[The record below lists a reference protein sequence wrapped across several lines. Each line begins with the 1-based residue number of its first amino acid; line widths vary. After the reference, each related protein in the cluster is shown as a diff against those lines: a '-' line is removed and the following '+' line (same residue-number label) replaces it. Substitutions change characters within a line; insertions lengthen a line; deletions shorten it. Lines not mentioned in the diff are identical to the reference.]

1 MHHAPVKKLM
11 FNPQSTVEWW
21 SNPEVPLFLVEQS
34 GSPAFFEIRCAV
46 KVNHSTVQYGTKK
59 FRDRRIL
66 DIFRRWYYRH
76 FFIAES
82 ILTFLVAQET

>member
-1 MHHAPVKKLM
+1 MHRAPVKKLM

-46 KVNHSTVQYGTKK
+46 KVNPSTREQVSRPTKQANEPGHS
-59 FRDRRIL
+59 
-66 DIFRRWYYRH
+66 
-76 FFIAES
+76 
-82 ILTFLVAQET
+82 